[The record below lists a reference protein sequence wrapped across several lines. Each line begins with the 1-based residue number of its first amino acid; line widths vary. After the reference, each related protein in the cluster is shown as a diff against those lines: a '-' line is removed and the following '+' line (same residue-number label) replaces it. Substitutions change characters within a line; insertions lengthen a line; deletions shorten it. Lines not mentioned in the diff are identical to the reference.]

1 MVLVFGEYSVAKI
14 IEMLSE
20 EEKAKVQK
28 VLDAVKEKA
37 RKKETWQDYY
47 AKSEEQK
54 KKLEKKKTGKRSI
67 QYQRN
72 IIRTKKISEIYQ
84 QAQCTPR
91 DYQCSPQ

>member
-1 MVLVFGEYSVAKI
+1 MMVLVFGEYSVAKI

-47 AKSEEQK
+47 AKSEEQNK
-54 KKLEKKKTGKRSI
+54 EEKDK
-67 QYQRN
+67 
-72 IIRTKKISEIYQ
+72 
-84 QAQCTPR
+84 
-91 DYQCSPQ
+91 